1 METPISVSGQRHGRS
16 PAPQPSPDHAHV
28 CHFLLDRLEAIYRT
42 DRYRFY
48 VLYNA
53 AWLELQHVMHVLE
66 SVREPCFHYRERTF
80 ANLHY
85 SVHTGDQALR
95 NFYMSVMMEMDT
107 NMRRRREAQRRLEYL
122 LRLVNEMNTRNE
134 AIETQYVALTD
145 ELHSTGLREASLDTG
160 TAERLDKRLQDIRQL
175 ARAKVH
181 EQEDTSFEIGAV
193 SRMET
198 EATWQL
204 VPTTLDLHIDVLPVR
219 NHNAALWTL
228 TNCTSNNSSTR
239 SGNTDSDEYI
249 EEDLDVLSQV
259 SDNAN
264 LDKPEATKALD
275 RSYSAKSSTSSGY
288 VRLFRPWACKAR
300 VIVSPIL
307 VENDFATNDERKQ

>member
-1 METPISVSGQRHGRS
+1 
-16 PAPQPSPDHAHV
+16 
-28 CHFLLDRLEAIYRT
+28 
-42 DRYRFY
+42 
-48 VLYNA
+48 
-53 AWLELQHVMHVLE
+53 
-66 SVREPCFHYRERTF
+66 
-80 ANLHY
+80 
-85 SVHTGDQALR
+85 
-95 NFYMSVMMEMDT
+95 
-107 NMRRRREAQRRLEYL
+107 MRRRREAQRRLEYL

-264 LDKPEATKALD
+264 LDKPEATKALECG
-275 RSYSAKSSTSSGY
+275 RHIIPGKQVHAGKQAALIAECLPIAVHTRPRVAHRVGMSVCSAPGHKAVDAFENALAG
-288 VRLFRPWACKAR
+288 RLGAR
-300 VIVSPIL
+300 GKLGRTFLAS
-307 VENDFATNDERKQ
+307 